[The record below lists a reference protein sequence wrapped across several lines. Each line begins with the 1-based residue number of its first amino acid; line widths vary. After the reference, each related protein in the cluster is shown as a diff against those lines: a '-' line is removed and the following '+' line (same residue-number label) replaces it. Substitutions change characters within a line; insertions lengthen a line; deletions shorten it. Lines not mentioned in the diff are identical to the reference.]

1 MRRLLTTSLF
11 IGVLVSMVL
20 PGGAVIAAE
29 RKTSHENPWD
39 QVIYGSK
46 GEVLAAHG
54 RDASG
59 QHLALTVATVE
70 IGSRLIATT
79 TYVRGKDGLRIER
92 TYDPILGLEVT
103 YSSGAERLL
112 LTVRPE
118 TESGERSAVYTFPD
132 GRVFPV
138 VVNAGGR
145 ILQGEI
151 HALRE
156 AMDAPGRIQAL
167 YRQYRKDADRL
178 DGPIPEAG
186 RPFMWKVPDAW
197 CLDECALGCADQC
210 RWECL
215 SLLACGICKEACMMG
230 CFIGCAS

>member
-1 MRRLLTTSLF
+1 MRRLLATSLF
-11 IGVLVSMVL
+11 IGVLVGVVL

-29 RKTSHENPWD
+29 RKTSQENPWD
-39 QVIYGSK
+39 QVIYGSE

-54 RDASG
+54 RDSAG
-59 QHLALTVATVE
+59 QRLVLTVATVE

-79 TYVRGKDGLRIER
+79 TYVRGKDTLRIER

-138 VVNAGGR
+138 VVDAEGN
-145 ILQGEI
+145 ILQGNVR
-151 HALRE
+151 ALRE
-156 AMDAPGRIQAL
+156 IVDAPGRIQAL

-178 DGPIPEAG
+178 GGSVPEAG
-186 RPFMWKVPDAW
+186 KAFMWRVPDAW
-197 CLDECALGCADQC
+197 CLDECATGCADQC

-215 SLLACGICKEACMMG
+215 SVLACGICKDACMLG
-230 CFIGCAS
+230 CYIGCAS